1 MEENMHLKHIVS
13 ILASGAFLAAC
24 DSTVTN
30 INDEAKADGTIT
42 VRVVD
47 NHSGA
52 ALPSVTVYSVADNQ
66 TIISDD
72 LGNSTWEESALGD
85 HAFQISK
92 EGYATVQTTVTLA
105 EQGQGNVARVGD
117 VVAVVPMF
125 KAGVTA
131 KGIVLYTDDK
141 GKVSAA
147 KGVTVYAKLPAYFVP
162 SEVSVK
168 TSDDGEY
175 VFKDL
180 PEGSEIN
187 IYVGQE
193 SINSQKYIG
202 GEAKTIGGEAYR
214 AGDQVNVASINLEKL
229 SAAIVKVSDNA
240 TEMSASSDF
249 SMTFAAELI
258 KDSVTNDHWT
268 VTNSSGSVVL
278 STVSLSSDRRS
289 VMVTPYSGKW
299 NTETSYTVRGTV
311 YSVEGASSTVATSFN
326 VGAKSS
332 GDAPAQVKN
341 LAIEQDPDYSYYAD
355 LTWTAPKGDIAGYNI
370 YYMTDMNP
378 DFVKYTSVSALNTLY
393 RFDTDGLSSSV
404 KQVSFI
410 VLPYN
415 DDGIEAN
422 IEEAKSVTYKI
433 PSAVEVD
440 D

>member
-1 MEENMHLKHIVS
+1 MHLKHIVS

-30 INDEAKADGTIT
+30 INDEAKAEGTIT

-52 ALPSVTVYSVADNQ
+52 ALPSVTVYSVVDNK
-66 TIISDD
+66 TVISDD

-85 HAFQISK
+85 HAFQVSK

-147 KGVTVYAKLPAYFVP
+147 KGVTVYAKLPNYFVP

-168 TSDDGEY
+168 TTDDGEY
-175 VFKDL
+175 VFQSL
-180 PEGSEIN
+180 PEGTEIA

-202 GEAKTIGGEAYR
+202 GEARAIGGESYR
-214 AGDQVNVASINLEKL
+214 AGDQVNVATINLEKL

-249 SMTFAAELI
+249 SMTFAAELV

-278 STVSLSSDRRS
+278 STVSLSSDRRT
-289 VMVTPYSGKW
+289 VKVTPYSGKW

-311 YSVEGASSTVATSFN
+311 YSVEGATSTVATSFS

-341 LAIEQDPDYSYYAD
+341 LAVEADPDYVGDAYLS
-355 LTWTAPKGDIAGYNI
+355 WTAPKGDIGGYNI
-370 YYMTDMNP
+370 YYMTDENP
-378 DFVKYTSVSALNTLY
+378 DFVKYTSVSSTSTYY
-393 RFDTDGLSSSV
+393 RFDTYYLSSSV

-415 DDGIEAN
+415 EDGVEAN
-422 IEEAKSVTYKI
+422 IEEAQSVTFKV
-433 PSAVEVD
+433 SSTVLD

>member
-1 MEENMHLKHIVS
+1 MHLKHIVS

-30 INDEAKADGTIT
+30 INDDAKAEGTIT

-52 ALPSVTVYSVADNQ
+52 ALPSVTVYSVVDDK

-72 LGNSTWEESALGD
+72 LGNSTWEESVLGD
-85 HAFQISK
+85 HAFQVSK

-105 EQGQGNVARVGD
+105 EQGLGDVPRVGD

-147 KGVTVYAKLPAYFVP
+147 KGVTVYAKLPNYFVP

-168 TSDDGEY
+168 TSDEGEY
-175 VFKDL
+175 VFQDL
-180 PEGSEIN
+180 PEGSEIAV
-187 IYVGQE
+187 YVGQE

-202 GEAKTIGGEAYR
+202 GEAKAIGGETYR
-214 AGDQVNVASINLEKL
+214 AGDQINVATINLEKL

-249 SMTFAAELI
+249 SMTFAAELV

-268 VTNSSGSVVL
+268 VTNGSGSVVL
-278 STVSLSSDRRS
+278 STVSLSNDKRTIKI
-289 VMVTPYSGKW
+289 TPYSGKW
-299 NTETSYTVRGTV
+299 NAETNYTVRGTV
-311 YSVEGASSTVATSFN
+311 YSVEGATSTVATSFS

-332 GDAPAQVKN
+332 GEAPAQVKN
-341 LAIEQDPDYSYYAD
+341 LTVEQDPDYTYYAD
-355 LTWTAPKGDIAGYNI
+355 LSWTAPKGDVDGYNI
-370 YYMTDMNP
+370 YYMTDVNP
-378 DFVKYTSVSALNTLY
+378 DFVKYSSVSSTSTTY
-393 RFDTDGLSSSV
+393 RFDIDDLPSAV

-415 DDGIEAN
+415 EDGVEAS

-433 PSAVEVD
+433 PAVEID
-440 D
+440 E